1 LKRICKMKLKSST
14 LIEKPFRQIVLQ
26 AVYVSIKNNIK
37 MVFMGNHRI
46 GKPLVGW
53 AKFCF
58 SGKQLHFCW
67 RTKKIRHV
75 QLMHIPHLYKPVA

>member
-1 LKRICKMKLKSST
+1 MLKKLKNN
-14 LIEKPFRQIVLQ
+14 LKPFRQIVLQ
-26 AVYVSIKNNIK
+26 AVYVSIKKNIKKNIK
-37 MVFMGNHRI
+37 MFFMGNHRI

-67 RTKKIRHV
+67 RTKKFV
-75 QLMHIPHLYKPVA
+75 MCS